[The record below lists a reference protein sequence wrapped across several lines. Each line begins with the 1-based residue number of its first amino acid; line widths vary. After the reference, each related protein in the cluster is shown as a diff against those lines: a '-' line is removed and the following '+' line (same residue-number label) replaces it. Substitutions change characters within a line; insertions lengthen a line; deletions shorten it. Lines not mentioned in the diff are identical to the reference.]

1 MSVVLILRDLLE
13 YTNEQIVMFIGII
26 RKRRDYRR
34 ERDAAIETQ

>member
-13 YTNEQIVMFIGII
+13 YTNEQIIMFIGII

-34 ERDAAIETQ
+34 ETRP